1 VARQGNYE
9 DAEEMQTEMRKDSL
23 IQNFPR
29 ANGAGSF
36 ISTRH
41 LSSNR
46 PFLSTLEL
54 NLSRQGVSFS
64 LFIQNY
70 KNVHQI

>member
-1 VARQGNYE
+1 MVRQGGFG
-9 DAEEMQTEMRKDSL
+9 DADEIQPEMRKDSL

-29 ANGAGSF
+29 TNGAGSF
-36 ISTRH
+36 VSTRH

-54 NLSRQGVSFS
+54 NISRQGVV
-64 LFIQNY
+64 LDD
-70 KNVHQI
+70 KK